1 MGKQRT
7 RRRGTLNA
15 KLLRKS
21 AHTLFFIRLLLILI
35 QFTGWGRKSNLQG
48 WVGTRYERLEVI
60 GAVLGRTHILLW
72 RRKFF
77 IRGRRKRFAIHETLR
92 VWAAY
97 VSVMNTRM
105 NMKTLAVRPYWS
117 SRNNL
122 LGQTCTFSA
131 VWIFHDTVDL
141 GIRMIRPKRDGEKRM
156 LIVLIYLSWSI
167 LIEVMDIFFL

>member
-7 RRRGTLNA
+7 RRLGTLNA

-77 IRGRRKRFAIHETLR
+77 YSRQKKKDSRSTKPFVCERHTGALWILG
-92 VWAAY
+92 WD
-97 VSVMNTRM
+97 
-105 NMKTLAVRPYWS
+105 MKTLAVRPYWS
-117 SRNNL
+117 CRNNPV
-122 LGQTCTFSA
+122 GQTCTFSI
-131 VWIFHDTVDL
+131 WIFHGTVDA
-141 GIRMIRPKRDGEKRM
+141 GIRMIRPKRDGE
-156 LIVLIYLSWSI
+156 
-167 LIEVMDIFFL
+167 